1 MKKNGL
7 VLFIV
12 LNCLTLFA
20 RGQSLDLQSTVENAF
35 VKSAAL
41 HPRGVKMFIVP
52 GTELKRSMLFSVM
65 ISTSKSGHIDSIR
78 FTKGAYMIDSV
89 VTLSKVRKYLTTK
102 AAATVAHYK
111 NAIIIAPV
119 WIRDTKGPIIH
130 ITSDFLT
137 SYDDLIP
144 QYLSK
149 IKNPKAVFV
158 LQTIR
163 LNVGSLQY

>member
-1 MKKNGL
+1 
-7 VLFIV
+7 
-12 LNCLTLFA
+12 
-20 RGQSLDLQSTVENAF
+20 
-35 VKSAAL
+35 
-41 HPRGVKMFIVP
+41 
-52 GTELKRSMLFSVM
+52 
-65 ISTSKSGHIDSIR
+65 
-78 FTKGAYMIDSV
+78 MIDSV

>member
-7 VLFIV
+7 VLFIIF
-12 LNCLTLFA
+12 NCLTLFA
-20 RGQSLDLQSTVENAF
+20 KGQSLYLQLAVKQSF
-35 VKSAAL
+35 VRSGAL
-41 HPRGVKMFIVP
+41 HPKGVKMFIVP
-52 GTELKRSMLFSVM
+52 GTELKRSMLFSIM
-65 ISTSKSGHIDSIR
+65 ISTSKSGRIDSIR

-89 VTLSKVRKYLTTK
+89 ITLSKVRKYLITK

-119 WIRDTKGPIIH
+119 WIRDNEGPIIH
-130 ITSDFLT
+130 ITSDFLN

-144 QYLSK
+144 SYLSN

-163 LNVGSLQY
+163 LNVGRLRY